1 MNRAVGVAASVGM
14 SPASVRSV
22 FLLRRAFTSRVS
34 ASSSGSGS
42 GVWSR
47 ISGVSRVS
55 MGQHPALLQ
64 NWGLPTCVSVRGL
77 RTARKSA
84 PSKKPDAGVNED
96 KDGHAKA
103 DINTQA
109 NVDQF
114 HEIRHAKKSLQEGK
128 GSTALSQTEVE
139 YSDISDPDA
148 VSKSWSWVPPRIV
161 EANTQTKLENI
172 SIPIIPKTL
181 LTAEEIIAALNR
193 MGGENAVK
201 VSLYMYCYDMQP
213 RQLCGV

>member
-1 MNRAVGVAASVGM
+1 MAMNRAVGVAASVGM

-55 MGQHPALLQ
+55 RGKHPALLQ

-114 HEIRHAKKSLQEGK
+114 HEIQHAKKSLQEGK

-139 YSDISDPDA
+139 R
-148 VSKSWSWVPPRIV
+148 PRCG
-161 EANTQTKLENI
+161 LEE
-172 SIPIIPKTL
+172 L
-181 LTAEEIIAALNR
+181 ELGATAHC
-193 MGGENAVK
+193 GGEHTNEVREHIHPHHTKNVAH
-201 VSLYMYCYDMQP
+201 
-213 RQLCGV
+213 CGGDHCGSEPNGWRECS